1 MNYKIIVLFI
11 AYMVLVVSLGYF
23 KPDGRQSKYLIR
35 KSVHLITGVV
45 IFYLTFHISRQA
57 LLILFVAGTFFSFIT
72 YFIKRF
78 NYIHVTGDSSWGTLL
93 YPVGILTSFLLLYE
107 KPLYYFQV
115 TLLFLAISDTV
126 ANIGGL
132 LLRGNPSFTILG
144 ERKTPLGVIGFAVT
158 ALFISFALLPASE
171 TLTASYMILTVICVI
186 HFEVISIKGSDN
198 LAIPLGTALFFF
210 LTYEQRFNAGWI
222 SALIVAMA
230 TISIL
235 LYKTNILTRKGTI
248 GAHLLGIYFF
258 GILGIEW
265 GIPVAL
271 FFITSVIFTKIHGFN
286 KKQKQDTGQRNVWQ
300 AIANIFAAIVVSNL
314 FLVSGQPIFKLLFIS
329 AVAAVTADTW
339 ASEIGPVFHKKCF
352 SLSEW
357 RTATS
362 GVSGG
367 ISIAGSLAA
376 FSGAFFVSMMA
387 WVVFFQEM
395 DMFMVLIITLS
406 GFLASFV
413 DSLLGAFLEP
423 RLNKMNYF
431 LKKEG
436 SESVSPND
444 IVNLLASA
452 TAPIIY
458 LLLNYFIG

>member
-11 AYMVLVVSLGYF
+11 AYMVLIISLGYF
-23 KPDGRQSKYLIR
+23 KPGGRRSKYLIR
-35 KSVHLITGVV
+35 KSVHLITGLV
-45 IFYLTFHISRQA
+45 IFYLTFHISRQI
-57 LLILFVAGTFFSFIT
+57 LLILFVAGTIFSFIT

-93 YPVGILTSFLLLYE
+93 YPVGILTSFLLLFD

-132 LLRGNPSFTILG
+132 RVRGNPSFTILG
-144 ERKTPLGVIGFAVT
+144 ERKTPLGVIGFALT
-158 ALFISFALLPASE
+158 ALSISFALLPASE
-171 TLTASYMILTVICVI
+171 MLTASYLILTVICAL

-210 LTYEQRFNAGWI
+210 LTYEQNFNAWWI
-222 SALIVAMA
+222 TVVILSMTL
-230 TISIL
+230 ISIV
-235 LYKTNILTRKGTI
+235 LYKSNILTRKGSI
-248 GAHLLGIYFF
+248 SAHFLGIYLF

-265 GIPVAL
+265 GIPVAF
-271 FFITSVIFTKIHGFN
+271 FFITSVIFTKIHGLN
-286 KKQKQDTGQRNVWQ
+286 KKKLPDTGQRNVWQ
-300 AIANIFAAIVVSNL
+300 AIANIFTAIVVSIL

-367 ISIAGSLAA
+367 ISVAGSLAA
-376 FSGAFFVSMMA
+376 FSGAFFVSMLA
-387 WVVFFQEM
+387 WVLLFQEIEIYT
-395 DMFMVLIITLS
+395 VLIIALS

-423 RLNKMNYF
+423 HLNKMNYF
-431 LKKEG
+431 LQKEG
-436 SESVSPND
+436 SETVSPND

-452 TAPIIY
+452 TAPIFY
-458 LLLNYFIG
+458 LLLSFVIG